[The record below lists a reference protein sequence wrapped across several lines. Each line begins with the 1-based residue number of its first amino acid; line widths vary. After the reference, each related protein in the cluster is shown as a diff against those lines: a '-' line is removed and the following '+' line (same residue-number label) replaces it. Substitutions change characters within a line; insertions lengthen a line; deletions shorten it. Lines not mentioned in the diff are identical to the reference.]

1 MVLGS
6 LTGSFFGGIQ
16 SGKFGRKK
24 SLMFDCLI
32 FVVGTLFVALAPNFY
47 LILIGRFIHGHS
59 SASAMVAVPIY
70 TSEISQPQVRKTTG
84 SFTLMEYSCGFA
96 LALVLGK

>member
-16 SGKFGRKK
+16 SGKFGRKR

-32 FVVGTLFVALAPNFY
+32 FVVGTLLVALAPNFP

-70 TSEISQPQVRKTTG
+70 TRSIWK
-84 SFTLMEYSCGFA
+84 SFLFKLSHSTEF
-96 LALVLGK
+96 LVLAFCVLLL